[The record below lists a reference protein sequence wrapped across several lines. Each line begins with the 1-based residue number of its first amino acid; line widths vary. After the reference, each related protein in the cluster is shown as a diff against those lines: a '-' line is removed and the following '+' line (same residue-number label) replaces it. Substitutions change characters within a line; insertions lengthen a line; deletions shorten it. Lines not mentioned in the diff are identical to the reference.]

1 MHEWLKK
8 VKEALK
14 LELCQIHHLSCLA
27 MMAPNEA
34 AMMPV
39 LDIMDV
45 DLQGAMTWNCIL
57 CAFCDMKPVGPPHPG
72 IPVCPPEMGNW
83 PVCSPGAG
91 AGVGAGAAGGYAPPS
106 GPEVPYP
113 PPFLYGEKVEEPDK
127 KE

>member
-91 AGVGAGAAGGYAPPS
+91 AGVGAKSRGTGQERITASPGH
-106 GPEVPYP
+106 VPG
-113 PPFLYGEKVEEPDK
+113 F
-127 KE
+127 